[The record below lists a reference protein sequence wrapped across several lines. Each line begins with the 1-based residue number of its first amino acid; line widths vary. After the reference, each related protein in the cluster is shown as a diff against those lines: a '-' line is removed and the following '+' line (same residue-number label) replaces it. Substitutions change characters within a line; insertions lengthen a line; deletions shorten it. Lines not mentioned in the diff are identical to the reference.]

1 MTSAAGRERVRIR
14 EASSSD
20 AADLASMRF
29 DFRSSLTDPTESRPR
44 FVRRCARWMEGRLRR
59 STWRC
64 WVAERR
70 DGIVGHLWL
79 APIEKIPNPLEEPE
93 RHAYVT
99 NVYVRPEARGL
110 GIGER
115 LLAWAMAWCRLNA
128 VDTVLLWPTSRS
140 RSLYSRHGFRG
151 TGPLMSARLAPG
163 ALSGARPRGLR
174 RPRSSRRGTS
184 R

>member
-1 MTSAAGRERVRIR
+1 MTTAIQRVRIR
-14 EASSSD
+14 EASAID
-20 AADLASMRF
+20 AVVLASMRYE
-29 DFRSSLTDPTESRPR
+29 FRSALADPSESRSA
-44 FVRRCARWMEGRLRR
+44 FLRRCIRWMQSRLRR
-59 STWRC
+59 GKWRC

-79 APIEKIPNPLEEPE
+79 APIEKIPNPVEEPE
-93 RHAYVT
+93 RHAYLT
-99 NVYVRPEARGL
+99 NVYVRPDARGA

-115 LLAWAMAWCRLNA
+115 LLAWAMAWCRINA

-151 TGPLMSARLAPG
+151 AGRLMSASLAKGP
-163 ALSGARPRGLR
+163 ALSAGRPPGR
-174 RPRSSRRGTS
+174 RKPRSSRRGTS

>member
-1 MTSAAGRERVRIR
+1 VTTAGERVRIR
-14 EASSSD
+14 EASDAD
-20 AADLASMRF
+20 AAQLASMRF
-29 DFRSSLTDPTESRPR
+29 DFRSSLVDPTESRSA
-44 FVRRCARWMEGRLRR
+44 FLRRCGRWMRARLRR
-59 STWRC
+59 RTWRC

-79 APIEKIPNPLEEPE
+79 APIEKIPNPIDEPE
-93 RHAYVT
+93 RHAYLT

-115 LLAWAMAWCRLNA
+115 LLAWAMAWCRINA

-140 RSLYSRHGFRG
+140 RSLYARHGFRG
-151 TGPLMSARLAPG
+151 RGRLMAASLAP
-163 ALSGARPRGLR
+163 AISAAHPRGR
-174 RPRSSRRGTS
+174 RKPPSSRRGTS